1 MLPLTMDFGI
11 LNALILPLPGMG
23 VVVGETGDAFLDV
36 ATLQWLEFRADM
48 VEETSQLC
56 LRLALEEGQ
65 RVKSLWAFPQL
76 EDFTLRKKFLRD
88 HRPRDILFDSEGIW
102 FSYKLLG
109 QWCPS

>member
-65 RVKSLWAFPQL
+65 RSKAYGHFLNWKTSRCGRNFSGIIDQETFFLTLKVYGFP
-76 EDFTLRKKFLRD
+76 TN
-88 HRPRDILFDSEGIW
+88 
-102 FSYKLLG
+102 Y
-109 QWCPS
+109 